1 MDAAPLHARQL
12 WWILAVGSAGMSC
25 ALMGFAKGNW
35 RWPAAAVLLALPVVG
50 GAPHL
55 QGDALAGFNPI
66 AKAALGQ
73 MVQQFAWAT
82 TWVAV
87 SFWLSMGL
95 ACGLAFQR
103 WLQPVLMANF
113 TGTEL
118 GAA

>member
-1 MDAAPLHARQL
+1 
-12 WWILAVGSAGMSC
+12 MSC

-35 RWPAAAVLLALPVVG
+35 RWPAAAVLLALPVVE